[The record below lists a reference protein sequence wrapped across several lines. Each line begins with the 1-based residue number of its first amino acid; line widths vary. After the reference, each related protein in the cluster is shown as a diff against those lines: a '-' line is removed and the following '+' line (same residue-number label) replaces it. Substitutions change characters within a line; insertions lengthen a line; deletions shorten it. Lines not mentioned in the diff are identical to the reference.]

1 MPTRLR
7 SRNDTAANWTASNP
21 ILSKGELGLESDTNQ
36 FKFGDGVKAWSALT
50 YAGGGGGTVP
60 TDILRL
66 STPGVVVYQ
75 ADNSVVGTAFVM
87 AGFYQR
93 TASGWTFPY
102 WLQQRS
108 FERFVVN
115 SFPYTLTAA
124 DLDLGMVFLQPA
136 ADASVVLPSGLL
148 TNTAITGVRTY
159 QDVVFY
165 LDAAV
170 TVTFT
175 PASGV
180 SLFVSGTLAAAAS
193 YALKGP
199 RKTVVLQARASDY
212 RVLD

>member
-1 MPTRLR
+1 MPTHMK

-36 FKFGDGVKAWSALT
+36 FKFGDGVKTWTALT
-50 YAGGGGGTVP
+50 YAGGGSGAVP

-66 STPGVVVYQ
+66 STPGIVVYQ
-75 ADNSVVGTAFVM
+75 ADNTLVGAAFVM

-93 TASGWTFPY
+93 TASGWVFPY

-115 SFPYTLTAA
+115 TFPYTLNAA
-124 DLDLGMVFLQPA
+124 DLDLGMIFLQPA
-136 ADASVVLPSGLL
+136 AAATVILPSGLIANSSL
-148 TNTAITGVRTY
+148 TNVRTY
-159 QDVVFY
+159 QDLVFY

-170 TVTFT
+170 TVTLT

-180 SLFVSGTLAAAAS
+180 QLYAPGTLAAVTS
-193 YALKGP
+193 FALTGP
-199 RKTVVLQARASDY
+199 RKAVILQARASDY
-212 RVLD
+212 RILD